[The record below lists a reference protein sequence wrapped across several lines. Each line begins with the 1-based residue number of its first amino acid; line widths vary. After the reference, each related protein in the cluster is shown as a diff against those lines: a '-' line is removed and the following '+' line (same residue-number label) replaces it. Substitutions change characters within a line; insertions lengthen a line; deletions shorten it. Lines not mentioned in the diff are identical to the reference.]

1 MLEESTKSFCNEL
14 AEFLTAYLINMFGT
28 KRLADKAELAFC
40 FEDIRE
46 KTLIYN
52 GNTGKMKVTII
63 KKNTV
68 MGVFSFW
75 VEWKNTKGQTPVKIT
90 DVVVHGDVEFN
101 VDLSEHEKANLK
113 YVFSELLH
121 LPVVNKNDSDLH
133 FDYQIKGGTEEAVF
147 RIQFCDKIAD
157 ASEVC
162 EKVKGYFAKPDENG
176 IIIEPGRFE
185 AKKTSPKS
193 MKIEIDLGSMDCQ
206 KNIIEDFLSYLDK
219 NFDNIKKVIVE

>member
-90 DVVVHGDVEFN
+90 DDVVHGDVEFN

-133 FDYQIKGGTEEAVF
+133 FDYQI
-147 RIQFCDKIAD
+147 
-157 ASEVC
+157 
-162 EKVKGYFAKPDENG
+162 
-176 IIIEPGRFE
+176 
-185 AKKTSPKS
+185 
-193 MKIEIDLGSMDCQ
+193 
-206 KNIIEDFLSYLDK
+206 
-219 NFDNIKKVIVE
+219 